1 LKKSVQ
7 ESNFLGEGKG
17 LFITFE
23 GVEGCGKSTQME
35 LLKGWFEKR
44 GGNVLAVREP
54 GGTKLGEKV
63 RAILLDSQGEGIDP
77 YAELFLYEACRAQL
91 VNNIIRPALQKGL
104 TVICDR
110 FTDSTL
116 AYQGYGRGLDIGAII
131 SANALATKGLTPS
144 ITVLIDCDP
153 EVGLRRAWKRI
164 EAGATGEDRF
174 EREAIAF
181 HRNVRA
187 GYLEMAQ
194 KEPGRIKVVDGSR
207 EIPLIHREICDI
219 IKKVSV

>member
-1 LKKSVQ
+1 
-7 ESNFLGEGKG
+7 LGEGKG

-35 LLKGWFEKR
+35 LLKGWFEER
-44 GGNVLAVREP
+44 GGKVLAVREP
-54 GGTKLGEKV
+54 GGTALGEKV
-63 RAILLDSQGEGIDP
+63 RAILLNSQGEGIDR

-91 VNNIIRPALQKGL
+91 VSNVIRPALQKGF

-116 AYQGYGRGLDIGAII
+116 AYQGYGRGLDIGAIL
-131 SANALATKGLTPS
+131 STNALATGGLTPG
-144 ITVLIDCDP
+144 ITILIDCDP

-174 EREAIAF
+174 EREEISF
-181 HRNVRA
+181 HRRVRA
-187 GYLEMAQ
+187 GYIDMAE
-194 KEPGRIKVVDGSR
+194 KEPERIKVVDGSR

-219 IKKVSV
+219 INNVDV